1 MNLWVYEGRFEADP
15 VSSRHK
21 PTPVYVGERLGEG
34 ENQRMGESLILTV
47 TGERVAQKIVR
58 QLPSISAQAKLPG
71 LILLLMAA

>member
-34 ENQRMGESLILTV
+34 EIKEWGRASFSL
-47 TGERVAQKIVR
+47 
-58 QLPSISAQAKLPG
+58 
-71 LILLLMAA
+71 